1 MRDTETRHAAVGY
14 AAAADVPLSHPQKR
28 IGYVEQRYPDTSL
41 HVVGC
46 TSVIHGSID
55 FDRLARAIRRFVNA
69 YDAFRLAF
77 AETPD
82 GMMQGLHKAVP
93 AYEIPLV
100 DLSGEAD
107 PEAELERF
115 VRRSAAEPMQLTD
128 GVLFRFAMFRL
139 DGERTGYTYRFHH
152 AIADGWSVQL
162 LSERIADLY
171 ESDAS
176 VSEETAGKAGEGE
189 NAGKE
194 DLRGETERSVKTDD
208 ADEPENAGYFAL
220 LERERQY
227 AASPRIERDRR
238 FWQTQ
243 FAELPEPPYPLAEG
257 SLAGER
263 HSFRID
269 PELSAA
275 VRRHVEAY
283 GLSVHAWFTALALTL
298 LHRDTGAGDLVVGMP
313 VYNRTTREEKRLFG
327 MFASTM
333 PLRIRVQGDEPAND
347 FVMRVQ
353 DRLRACLP
361 HQKYPYDLLAQ
372 DLELRRQGL
381 DGLFQVTVNVYNT
394 KPRGA
399 LDGYAVETRELYAGC
414 QTNPLDVVVHEW
426 ALDGGFTVDLKY
438 RKSCFDA
445 QRIEAMAESL
455 QALLGGM
462 LADGGRWLA
471 DLPMASGRTLRL
483 LEAFNDTHRPYPEGR
498 TLHGLFESQAA
509 LSPKRIAVECAG
521 YTVSYEQLNEVADR
535 IAARLRA
542 VGAGPGTIVGILAER
557 SPALLAGIYGILK
570 AGAAYLPLDPAH
582 PEDRIAYSLADSG
595 AGWLLVSAGM
605 RDRAAGWKLAM
616 EGELAFVEL
625 DAWPMTGQ
633 DVKRETEPDTAGPA
647 VSRFAVPAG
656 RYAGLRTV
664 PENLAY
670 LIYTSGSTGKPKG
683 VMIEHGAAVNFVE
696 AMAEALPLPDAPVVL
711 GVTTVSFDIFV
722 TESLLPL
729 SKGMRV
735 VLATESELQD
745 VDRLR
750 SLIARS
756 GVNVVQMTPSRMQLL
771 LEDEDAGGP
780 FLGGVKVAMLGGEP
794 LPPLLLTQLR
804 QRTEARLFNMYGP
817 TETTVWSTMQEVTAG
832 RRITVGRPIANT
844 QVLILDRRGELL
856 PVGTAGELCIAGAG
870 LALGYHGRD
879 ELTDRA
885 FAAHPLAGGKLYRTG
900 DLARWLPDG
909 TIEHLG
915 RIDRQVKIRGYRIEP
930 GEIESCLL
938 SHDAVW
944 MAAVVD
950 REDAHGIR
958 ELYAYYT
965 ASRPVTPAELRTFA
979 ARWLP
984 AYMIPAAFAELA
996 ALPLTPS
1003 GKVDRRALADLPP
1016 GAAAPATR
1024 AAPTAVAHVAATAG
1038 SAAPALPVAPVLPAG
1053 TAGSAA
1059 PALPAATAGSAATAL
1074 PVASALPAPAAPAGS
1089 AASGAIAAARAIADY
1104 GAGSLVQSA
1113 APDAA
1118 ASEAATASA
1127 RPALDASEPD
1137 GAGPLLLSDTEDDR
1151 ALAHTIAA
1159 CLSSLLPGEPL
1170 GLDDDFF
1177 AYGGHSLHVLRAV
1190 ALLKARGI
1198 PAKASD
1204 LYAEPTPAGLAS
1216 LLRMRQ
1222 GRFAYRAV
1230 AESGASPMHA
1240 PSPIR
1245 VLGSVAPN
1253 RDDFTWEQINCFT
1266 KPMAILFDSLAPGT
1280 FDLFLFHVQFGLT
1293 FFPDGWKEDLFERG
1307 SEPHADFFELYEK
1320 ALKPIFG
1327 VDLGR
1332 RSYSSEAEMRE
1343 VLIEALD
1350 RGQPAL
1356 VPGDLFGL
1364 YYSHHYRSEPHTHY
1378 FIVKGYD
1385 AKRDLLFVLD
1395 NMHID
1400 DGARPVYRDFVIPFA
1415 GLYEMNRLYAVNWCA
1430 DGTAPYLWSLS
1441 RPTDEPVSPASS
1453 LAYHREQLERWRRGE
1468 SALRFLEREIAI
1480 EVETRQDAGRFAKAI
1495 PLSNYKSVYYELL
1508 YKLLEEAGGEAAAVG
1523 ALRARSAKIA
1533 AAWEPLRLAL
1543 FDRIGERTYR
1553 FADLMPEIER
1563 NVAEEH
1569 AFFEETL
1576 LLLKQTVSAAAEG
1589 RDYGNAIELDG
1600 TGRLQVIN
1608 PNGTLIERT
1617 GEQIRIVHTVGRIDD
1632 TWIVKDEAPQLLLS
1646 PVSEAF
1652 AFETATVNDVKFGG
1666 CFHNG
1671 IIVKFKTKGKI
1682 MFGCA
1687 RRKLLGV
1694 FYPERT
1700 DNYEL
1705 YARPEVDA
1713 VHELRIEAEEAG
1725 KLRFLARHGT
1735 EEAWELLLELD
1746 APDEIARIGLFSKT
1760 WEPTDHATV
1769 FSNVRFMTGAR
1780 AIRSANTW
1788 RGDGYDAD

>member
-1 MRDTETRHAAVGY
+1 MRDTETGRGADVYG
-14 AAAADVPLSHPQKR
+14 AADVPLSHPQKR
-28 IGYVEQRYPDTSL
+28 IGYVEQRYPNTSL

-46 TSVIHGSID
+46 TSVIRGNVD
-55 FDRLARAIRRFVNA
+55 FDRLARAIRRFLDER
-69 YDAFRLAF
+69 DAFRLAF
-77 AETPD
+77 VETPD
-82 GMMQGLHKAVP
+82 GLMQGLRTAVP
-93 AYEIPLV
+93 PFEIPLV
-100 DLSGEAD
+100 DLSGESD
-107 PEAELERF
+107 PDAELERL
-115 VRRSAAEPMQLTD
+115 VRRGAAEPMQFTD
-128 GVLFRFAMFRL
+128 EALFRFAMFRL
-139 DGERTGYTYRFHH
+139 DGGRTGYTYRFHH

-171 ESDAS
+171 EADGTDRSGSA
-176 VSEETAGKAGEGE
+176 EEA
-189 NAGKE
+189 
-194 DLRGETERSVKTDD
+194 ETT
-208 ADEPENAGYFAL
+208 GYFAL

-227 AASPRIERDRR
+227 AASPRFERDRR
-238 FWQTQ
+238 FWQAQ
-243 FAELPEPPYPLAEG
+243 FAALPEPPYPLAEG

-269 PELSAA
+269 PELGAA
-275 VRRHVEAY
+275 VRSHVEAH
-283 GLSVHAWFTALALTL
+283 GLSVHAMFTSLVLML

-394 KPRGA
+394 RPRDT
-399 LDGYAVETRELYAGC
+399 LDGYVVETRELYAGC
-414 QTNPLDVVVHEW
+414 QANPLDVVVHEW
-426 ALDGGFTVDLKY
+426 APDGGFTVDLKY

-471 DLPMASGRTLRL
+471 DLPMAAGRTLRL
-483 LEAFNDTHRPYPEGR
+483 LEAFNDTYRPYPEDR
-498 TLHGLFESQAA
+498 TLHGLFELQAA
-509 LSPKRIAVECAG
+509 LTPKRIAVECG
-521 YTVSYEQLNEVADR
+521 GRTVSYEQLNESADR
-535 IAARLRA
+535 IAAQLREA
-542 VGAGPGTIVGILAER
+542 GAGKGAVVGIVSER

-570 AGAAYLPLDPAH
+570 AGAAYLPLDPSH
-582 PEDRIAYSLADSG
+582 PEERIAYSLADSG
-595 AGWLLVSAGM
+595 ARLLLVSPGM
-605 RDRAAGWKLAM
+605 RERAVGWKITT
-616 EGELAFVEL
+616 EGGLAFVEL
-625 DAWPMTGQ
+625 EAWPIAGH
-633 DVKRETEPDTAGPA
+633 DIDREAASAAAELALSPAVRAGSSVRKRGAGP
-647 VSRFAVPAG
+647 
-656 RYAGLRTV
+656 
-664 PENLAY
+664 EDLAY
-670 LIYTSGSTGKPKG
+670 LIYTSGSTGRPKG
-683 VMIEHGAAVNFVE
+683 VMIEHSAAVNFVE

-735 VLATESELQD
+735 VLATEAELRD
-745 VDRLR
+745 GDELR

-756 GVNVVQMTPSRMQLL
+756 GANVVQMTPSRMQLL
-771 LEDEDAGGP
+771 LDGDDPEAP
-780 FLGGVKVAMLGGEP
+780 FLSGVQVAMLGGEP
-794 LPPLLLTQLR
+794 LPLLLLSQLR
-804 QRTEARLFNMYGP
+804 QRTEARIFNMYGP
-817 TETTVWSTMQEVTAG
+817 TETTVWSTLQEVTAG
-832 RRITVGRPIANT
+832 RRITIGGPIANT

-856 PVGTAGELCIAGAG
+856 PVGMAGELCIAGAG
-870 LALGYHGRD
+870 LARGYHDRD

-909 TIEHLG
+909 ELEHLG

-938 SHDAVW
+938 SHDAVR

-965 ASRPVTPAELRTFA
+965 ASRPVTPAELRAFA

-984 AYMIPAAFAELA
+984 AYMIPAAFAALA
-996 ALPLTPS
+996 ELPLTPS
-1003 GKVDRRALADLPP
+1003 GKIDRRALADLQPSAADP
-1016 GAAAPATR
+1016 SAVAASAAAAST
-1024 AAPTAVAHVAATAG
+1024 
-1038 SAAPALPVAPVLPAG
+1038 
-1053 TAGSAA
+1053 
-1059 PALPAATAGSAATAL
+1059 
-1074 PVASALPAPAAPAGS
+1074 VASAASAISAAAAALAPADH
-1089 AASGAIAAARAIADY
+1089 GARSPGIVR
-1104 GAGSLVQSA
+1104 
-1113 APDAA
+1113 APDA
-1118 ASEAATASA
+1118 ASEAAAASA
-1127 RPALDASEPD
+1127 RPAPDATESD
-1137 GAGPLLLSDTEDDR
+1137 NAGPLLFSDAEDDR
-1151 ALAHTIAA
+1151 ALPHTIAA

-1170 GLDDDFF
+1170 APADDFF
-1177 AYGGHSLHVLRAV
+1177 ACGGHSLHVLRAV

-1216 LLRMRQ
+1216 LLRLRE
-1222 GRFAYRAV
+1222 GRFAYHAV
-1230 AESGASPMHA
+1230 TTTSASRMHA

-1245 VLGSVAPN
+1245 VLGGVVPN
-1253 RDDFTWEQINCFT
+1253 RDAFTWEQINCFT
-1266 KPMAILFDSLAPGT
+1266 KPMAILFDSLAPGS
-1280 FDLFLFHVQFGLT
+1280 FEPFLFHVQFGLT

-1320 ALKPIFG
+1320 TLKPVFG
-1327 VDLGR
+1327 IDLAR
-1332 RSYSSEAEMRE
+1332 RSYASEAEMRE
-1343 VLIEALD
+1343 ILIEALD

-1356 VPGDLFGL
+1356 VPGDLYGL

-1400 DGARPVYRDFVIPFA
+1400 DGSRPVYRDFVVPFA
-1415 GLYEMNRLYAVNWCA
+1415 DLFEMNRLYAANWCA
-1430 DGTAPYLWSLS
+1430 DGTAPHLWSLS
-1441 RPTDEPVSPASS
+1441 RPTDEPVSAAAS

-1495 PLSNYKSVYYELL
+1495 PLANYKSVYYELL
-1508 YKLLEEAGGEAAAVG
+1508 FKLLEASGGEMDSVG
-1523 ALRARSAKIA
+1523 ALRARSGNIA

-1553 FADLMPEIER
+1553 FADLMPEIDR
-1563 NVAEEH
+1563 IVAQEH
-1569 AFFEETL
+1569 VFFEGALML
-1576 LLLKQTVSAAAEG
+1576 LNQAAFDAAG
-1589 RDYGNAIELDG
+1589 RHEYVDALELDG
-1600 TGRLQVIN
+1600 AGRLQVFN
-1608 PNGTLIERT
+1608 PNGTAIEQT
-1617 GEQIRIVHTVGRIDD
+1617 GEQVRIMHTSGRIDD
-1632 TWIVKDEAPQLLLS
+1632 TWIVKDEAPQLLLVPAKS
-1646 PVSEAF
+1646 GFVFEA
-1652 AFETATVNDVKFGG
+1652 ATINDVKFGG

-1671 IIVKFKTKGKI
+1671 IVVKFKSKGKI

-1694 FYPERT
+1694 FYPEHT

-1713 VHELRIEAEEAG
+1713 VHGLRVEAEEAG
-1725 KLRFLARHGT
+1725 KLRFLARHAAGG
-1735 EEAWELLLELD
+1735 AWELLLELD

-1760 WEPTDHATV
+1760 WEPTDHTTV
-1769 FSNVRFMTGAR
+1769 FSNVKYTAGAR
-1780 AIRSANTW
+1780 AIRSADTG
-1788 RGDGYDAD
+1788 RGDGYDAN